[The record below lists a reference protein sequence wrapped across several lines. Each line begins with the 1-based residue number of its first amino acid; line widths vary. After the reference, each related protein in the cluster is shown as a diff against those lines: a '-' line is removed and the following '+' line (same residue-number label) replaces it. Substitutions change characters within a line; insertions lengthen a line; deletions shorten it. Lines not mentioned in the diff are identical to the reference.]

1 MKQLSEYVTTIQL
14 QSKTLIIIAGTDRC
28 VINKRVGSLCVIY
41 LKLQGYQ
48 KGDENLIIVY
58 IGELQ
63 VKAQIRSQE

>member
-1 MKQLSEYVTTIQL
+1 MCDL
-14 QSKTLIIIAGTDRC
+14 
-28 VINKRVGSLCVIY
+28 

-63 VKAQIRSQE
+63 DKAQIRSQE